1 MHIVWMI
8 LKIIG
13 ILLLVV
19 LGIVLALLLAVF
31 FVPVRYR
38 IQVDKEAEGTAKVR
52 AGVGWLLRILY
63 VSVRYEEELHYC
75 VRIFGIPIIRNKN
88 TDILDAEPERAD
100 AVKKDKEKRAKLH
113 KTNKKRKSAKTIS
126 DETVAKKRI
135 SDKKDSEKESI
146 IEKEASIKEGF
157 GEDVKETE
165 LSASVTDETETNL
178 DKETASKEREMANS
192 LSTAEH
198 IEDDVEK
205 PTDVLFAEM
214 KQQTKDEKKSRNPF
228 KKLKQFWEKI
238 YTQIRWMIY
247 KIKNLWQNV
256 KEKKVAISEKI
267 GVVIEFWNGEQNQA
281 GKRLILDT
289 GKKLITHILPK
300 KWKGKIRFGLSDPG
314 STGKALAAFSILYGL
329 IENMPEI
336 IPDFEQEVLEGH
348 FFCKGRIQVFFLV
361 RHIWHM
367 WFHEDFKRVKKNFE
381 KVRRAF

>member
-13 ILLLVV
+13 ILLLVI

-63 VSVRYEEELHYC
+63 VSVRYDEELHYC
-75 VRIFGIPIIRNKN
+75 VRIFGIPIIRSKSTDESEAESEKTDTIKKN
-88 TDILDAEPERAD
+88 TE
-100 AVKKDKEKRAKLH
+100 KKTRLH
-113 KTNKKRKSAKTIS
+113 KTNKKPKREKTIS

-135 SDKKDSEKESI
+135 SDEKNSEKKSI
-146 IEKEASIKEGF
+146 IEKETSIKDGF
-157 GEDVKETE
+157 EEDVKETE
-165 LSASVTDETETNL
+165 LSASVTDETETDL
-178 DKETASKEREMANS
+178 HKETESNERKMTNS
-192 LSTAEH
+192 LFTAEH
-198 IEDDVEK
+198 IEDD
-205 PTDVLFAEM
+205 TDRSAEVTFAEIEQQM
-214 KQQTKDEKKSRNPF
+214 KAEKKSRNPF
-228 KKLKQFWEKI
+228 KKLKQLWEKI
-238 YTQIRWMIY
+238 CTQIRWMIY

-256 KEKKVAISEKI
+256 KGKKVAIGDKI
-267 GVVIEFWNGEQNQA
+267 SVVIEFWNGEQNQA

-289 GKKLITHILPK
+289 GKKLVTHIFPQ

-314 STGKALAAFSILYGL
+314 STGKALAALSILYGL

-381 KVRRAF
+381 KARRAF